1 MITPRLVSTALLS
14 FLSATGWGA
23 ERIALKPDDFQ
34 RLGIVFAPV
43 KPGAG
48 GAGSRF
54 PATVISSPESV
65 STLSVP
71 YTGIVESWL
80 AAPGDRVRAG
90 QALAIIRSPEVM
102 QLQQAWMTA
111 AASLESASFELEKSE
126 RLLAEGLV
134 SVQRVN
140 QARRAHEQ
148 ATFTQQSAAEP
159 LGRVG
164 FTAAAL
170 QVLRKNGE
178 GLGRYRLLAPADAT
192 LTRRIGATG
201 DVVAANA
208 AIVNLRTARTHWI
221 RVHVPARMVAGLEPG
236 QKLKAS
242 QTGDELLLRHRDLS
256 VEDNSQTVEILAEF
270 TTENAHLPGQVI
282 SVELPPPP
290 GGILVP
296 GTAVVHSG
304 DETSVFVRSADG
316 IEARIVPLLPMGADY
331 LARSGLKEGEE
342 VAVRGAA
349 VLKGIKAGLGRIE

>member
-1 MITPRLVSTALLS
+1 MITHRFVFTTLLS
-14 FLSATGWGA
+14 LVTLAGWSQ

-43 KPGAG
+43 KSGAG

-54 PATVISSPESV
+54 PATVINSPESV
-65 STLSVP
+65 STLSAPHAGV
-71 YTGIVESWL
+71 IESWL

-90 QALAIIRSPEVM
+90 QALATLRSQEVL

-111 AASLESASFELEKSE
+111 VTTQESARFELEKSE
-126 RLLAEGLV
+126 RLLAEGVV
-134 SVQRVN
+134 STQRVN
-140 QARRAHEQ
+140 QARRVHEQ
-148 ATFTQQSAAEP
+148 AAFSQQAAAEP

-164 FTAAAL
+164 FTADGL
-170 QVLRKNGE
+170 QAMRKAGE
-178 GLGRYRLLAPADAT
+178 GLGRYRLLAPAAGT

-208 AIVNLRTARTHWI
+208 ALVNLRTGRTHWI
-221 RVHVPARMVAGLEPG
+221 RLHVPARIVAGLEPG

-242 QTGDELLLRHRDLS
+242 QTGDELVLRHKDQS
-256 VEDNSQTVEILAEF
+256 VEDSSQTVELLAEF
-270 TTENAHLPGQVI
+270 TAENAHLPGQII

-316 IEARIVPLLPMGADY
+316 VEARNVPLLPMGSDY
-331 LARSGLKEGEE
+331 LARSGLNEGEE

>member
-1 MITPRLVSTALLS
+1 MITPRLLFTTLFFLLA
-14 FLSATGWGA
+14 ATGWSQ

-43 KPGAG
+43 KSGAG

-65 STLSVP
+65 STVSVP
-71 YTGIVESWL
+71 HAGVIEAWQ

-90 QALAIIRSPEVM
+90 QALATLRSPEVL

-111 AASLESASFELEKSE
+111 AAALEAARFELEKSE
-126 RLLAEGLV
+126 RLLAEGVV

-148 ATFTQQSAAEP
+148 AAFSQQSAAEP

-164 FTAAAL
+164 FSADAL
-170 QVLRKNGE
+170 QALRKSGE
-178 GLGRYRLLAPADAT
+178 GLGRYRLLAPADAK

-201 DVVAANA
+201 DAVAAHA
-208 AIVNLRTARTHWI
+208 TIVNLRTARTHWI
-221 RVHVPARMVAGLEPG
+221 RLHVPARVAAGLESG
-236 QKLKAS
+236 QKLKTS
-242 QTGDELLLRHRDLS
+242 QTGDELVLRHKDQS
-256 VEDNSQTVEILAEF
+256 VEDSSQTVEILAEF
-270 TTENAHLPGQVI
+270 TAENAHLPGQIIGVD
-282 SVELPPPP
+282 LPPPP
-290 GGILVP
+290 GGLLVP

-304 DETSVFVRSADG
+304 DETSVFVRAADG
-316 IEARIVPLLPMGADY
+316 VEVRIVPLLPVGADY
-331 LARSGLKEGEE
+331 LARSGLQEGEE